1 MTVFATAAERK
12 AAAFVDDQAADET
25 SATQGGPGDEWP
37 EPVALGGY
45 GRLPEFPSGV
55 LPEWVDEMVAALAES
70 SQTPRDLAGMV
81 ALGVLAVPVAGR
93 VRVSVTIPAGAEI
106 WSEPVNIWTA
116 VALGPANMKSHV
128 LTTLSDPFTEWE
140 RFQADELGPVIAA
153 AQTRRAV
160 AEKAYARA
168 VDLAGK
174 AEGALDVEETAAEAE
189 AARQKLDD
197 AVVPVLPRLVAD
209 DATPEA
215 LTSLLAEQGGR
226 LAVVSAEG
234 ATFSIMAG
242 RYSRGEPNLEV
253 FLQGH
258 PGDPLRV
265 DRKGRPSE
273 HIPSPALTLVLAIQ
287 PDVLRSVGERR
298 EFRGRGLLARF
309 LYAVPV
315 SLVGARNVTDPAPVP
330 VEVRNRYRSRLRA
343 LIEHYAQADDV
354 KVLHLDPDAYRH
366 FIEYRKRLEPRLG
379 PAGDLHHI
387 GDWGGKLHG
396 AVIRLAGIITCARN
410 KQAETVDLE
419 SMTAAMSI
427 ADYLVPHALA
437 AHDVMGADGLIGGAR
452 HVLGW
457 VRRHAAETKAKRFTR
472 RDVHQ
477 ANRARFPKVADLD
490 PVLDLLTE
498 YGWIAP
504 EERHVGPQGGRPS
517 PAYAI
522 SPHIAEQPSEPSEPP
537 PGGGIESSEGTLL
550 PAWRDPRRWQA

>member
-1 MTVFATAAERK
+1 MTAFATAQERK
-12 AAAFVDDQAADET
+12 AAAFVDDDQAADDDAQAST
-25 SATQGGPGDEWP
+25 PGEWP

-45 GRLPEFPSGV
+45 GRLPEFPTGS
-55 LPEWVDEMVAALAES
+55 LPGWVDEMVAALAES
-70 SQTPRDLAGMV
+70 SQTPRDLAAMV

-93 VRVSVTIPAGAEI
+93 VRVSVAAPGGAEI
-106 WSEPVNIWTA
+106 WSEPLNIWTA
-116 VALGPANMKSHV
+116 VALPPANMKSAV
-128 LTTLSDPFTEWE
+128 LTALSAPLADWE
-140 RFQADELGPVIAA
+140 RAEADRLGPAIAA

-174 AEGALDVEETAAEAE
+174 AEGAPAVKETADEAE
-189 AARQKLDD
+189 AARQKLD
-197 AVVPVLPRLVAD
+197 AEVVPVLPRLIAD

-234 ATFSIMAG
+234 ATFGIMAG

-273 HIPSPALTLVLAIQ
+273 FIASPALTLVLAIQ

-330 VEVRNRYRSRLRA
+330 AEVRDRYHTRLRA
-343 LIEHYAQADDV
+343 LVEHYAQADDV
-354 KVLHLDPDAYRH
+354 KVLRLDPDAYGH
-366 FIEYRKRLEPRLG
+366 FVEYRRRLEPRLG
-379 PAGDLHHI
+379 AAGDLHHL

-396 AVIRLAGIITCARN
+396 AVIRLAGIITAARDTT
-410 KQAETVDLE
+410 AETIDAPTLD
-419 SMTAAMSI
+419 AAVTI
-427 ADYLVPHALA
+427 ADYLVPHAIA
-437 AHDVMGADGLIGGAR
+437 AHEAMGADGPIGGAR
-452 HVLGW
+452 HLLAW
-457 VRRHAAETKAKRFTR
+457 IRRHVVETDAGRFTR
-472 RDVHQ
+472 RDAHQ

-504 EERHVGPQGGRPS
+504 EETHVGPKGGRPS
-517 PAYAI
+517 PAYEI
-522 SPHIAEQPSEPSEPP
+522 HPHIAKPRSEHSEPP

-550 PAWRDPRRWQA
+550 GARRDPARFTR